1 MDSGV
6 LPFLKNQKI
15 WQCRVLF
22 SYGRVQP
29 GPPSNCPDVW
39 LTMVPGHGIHQCHL
53 PGPVVLNL

>member
-29 GPPSNCPDVW
+29 G
-39 LTMVPGHGIHQCHL
+39 HL
-53 PGPVVLNL
+53 ATAQMSGSLWSLGTELIRVTCQALY